1 MPASA
6 LLPLDDDAGDWL
18 EVLRNGGAIAVFT
31 TTCGFCQETV
41 PLWGTLAAR
50 LRHVGGGIIG
60 IFLDEVES
68 TKRFIREN
76 DLAWPVVLLARDRIA
91 GLRMSLVP
99 VTASVAPDGRVL
111 AVVTGALTPAQVDY
125 LVETVTLARRSAV
138 RRQAGGHERRR

>member
-1 MPASA
+1 M
-6 LLPLDDDAGDWL
+6 
-18 EVLRNGGAIAVFT
+18 
-31 TTCGFCQETV
+31 

-111 AVVTGALTPAQVDY
+111 AVVTGTLTPAQVDY